1 MYSLLRFHNKLD
13 VMHISDLL
21 TSSLVLLY
29 SSSSSDQVSK
39 PEIITTSETLI
50 SEYSD
55 SEFRSLFRMQKPAVQ
70 LLVRLLG
77 KSVQRRETPFSRG
90 RHSVE
95 PEKQVLILAYFMA
108 TQSTERQTADK
119 FGVSESSVHRCV
131 HRMIDILVD
140 DYQSVFIRWP
150 RGDYAKAV
158 VAGYR
163 EKHGLD
169 GVIGAIDACH
179 IGIKCSRGKTSDY
192 LNHKGFHSIILQAV
206 CDHALTFTDVY
217 VGWPGSVHDTQ
228 VFSNSLL
235 YQNLQKS
242 PERVCPGG
250 SFLIGDVCYPL
261 SSTMMT
267 PIQSNEVLMPEQDY
281 YNFCHNSTRMTID
294 RAFALLRGRFRRLQ
308 LLDIPCPARQTR
320 VVVAACIMH
329 NMCLLSETELEDFI
343 EEGSQEDVNTFDI
356 VLPTTVEA
364 DQKRNEVITS
374 LSSQV

>member
-1 MYSLLRFHNKLD
+1 MFHNLL
-13 VMHISDLL
+13 HIADLL
-21 TSSLVLLY
+21 TASLVLLCP
-29 SSSSSDQVSK
+29 SSSSDPVSTK
-39 PEIITTSETLI
+39 PEITSTSESLI

-70 LLVRLLG
+70 LLLRLLG
-77 KSVQRRETPFSRG
+77 KSFQRRETPFSRG

-108 TQSTERQTADK
+108 TQCTERQIADK
-119 FGVSESSVHRCV
+119 FGASESSVHRCI

-158 VAGYR
+158 VAGFK
-163 EKHGLD
+163 EKHGMD

-179 IGIKCSRGKTSDY
+179 VAIKCLRGKTSDY
-192 LNHKGFHSIILQAV
+192 LNDKGFHSIILQAV

-235 YQNLQKS
+235 YENLQKS
-242 PERVCPGG
+242 PDRVCPDG
-250 SFLIGDVCYPL
+250 SFLVGDVCYPL
-261 SSTMMT
+261 SGTMMT

-281 YNFCHNSTRMTID
+281 YNFCHNSTRATID
-294 RAFALLRGRFRRLQ
+294 RALALLRGRFRRLQ
-308 LLDIPCPARQTR
+308 VLEIPCPARQTR
-320 VVVAACIMH
+320 VVVAACVMH
-329 NMCLLSETELEDFI
+329 NMCMLSETEFEDFI
-343 EEGSQEDVNTFDI
+343 AEGSQEDVNNFDI

-364 DQKRNEVITS
+364 DQRRNEIIT
-374 LSSQV
+374 LLASQA